1 MFSFLSVD
9 NRQFLLGLLV
19 VGLAASGLSAQTEPK
34 AFYVNYAFNVP
45 TDILTE
51 HAEAIVHP
59 NAQVDLASAAQAGT
73 RVYAYISVGEL
84 GANAPHRQ
92 EALDLGLPLR
102 GKNPIWD
109 SDLLDL
115 TTGEWAV
122 FLVDNIA
129 KLAVEKGFLGFFL
142 DTLDS
147 IQLETDATEREA
159 QRAGLVA
166 LIKRLHDTYPG
177 LHIIVNRGFNT
188 LPHLGGIVDGLMV
201 ESVYAAYDFEENY
214 YRPTA
219 AAETAKLE
227 LVMQNAVALGLE
239 VYVLDYADP
248 ADPAAGLAAAQ
259 RILDAGYHAFV
270 STPALTGE
278 VLGPW
283 HPVIPAILAQPIGLT
298 LRPGQDLGLR
308 VLAVGAPTPNYTWYF
323 NDVPIANDTAQRLVI
338 ENAQLSDAGRY
349 RVDLSNRYGAVSST
363 TVDVIVNEFAGRGRL
378 TNLSTRAWA
387 EEGGAQLIPGVVS
400 DGNVELLARAVGP
413 TLADFQV
420 ENTVLD
426 PGLAVVR
433 AEVERIANADW
444 SDGGSATLIAVT
456 AAEVGAFALRENSAD
471 AALILEL
478 QGAATLPVDTAGGDG
493 GTALVELYEI
503 SGEKTTGR
511 LTNLSIRANIRSG
524 GDSIVMGF
532 VLGGESASQL
542 LVRAVGPE
550 LATFGVVGSLT
561 NPTINLY
568 RGGELLAKND
578 DWGTSSVATLSVTKG
593 QAVGAF
599 PLTQNSRDAA
609 VVLTLPPGAYTAV
622 VNGGNA
628 DTGIVLAEVYL
639 LP

>member
-1 MFSFLSVD
+1 MFSVRPNNLRSPYWW
-9 NRQFLLGLLV
+9 GLLI
-19 VGLAASGLSAQTEPK
+19 GLGSMSLAAQTEPK
-34 AFYVNYAFNVP
+34 AYYVNYAFNVP
-45 TDILTE
+45 TDIMTE
-51 HAEAIVHP
+51 HTEAVVHP
-59 NAQVDLASAAQAGT
+59 SAQVDLAAAAQAGT

-92 EALDLGLPLR
+92 EALALGLPLR

-115 TTGEWAV
+115 TTGEWAA

-129 KLAVEKGFLGFFL
+129 KLAVEKGFRGFFL

-147 IQLETDATEREA
+147 IQLETDATELET

-166 LIKRLHDTYPG
+166 LIKRLHDTYPE
-177 LHIIVNRGFNT
+177 LSIIVNRGFNT
-188 LPHLGGIVDGLMV
+188 LPHLTGIADGLMI

-219 AAETAKLE
+219 AEETAKLE
-227 LVMQNAVALGLE
+227 LVMQNAVAMGFE

-283 HPVIPAILAQPIGLT
+283 RPVIPAIIAQPIGLT

-308 VLAVGAPTPNYTWYF
+308 VLAVGAPKPNYTWYF
-323 NDVPIANDTAQRLVI
+323 NDEPIANDTAQRLVI
-338 ENAQLSDAGRY
+338 ENAQLADAGRY
-349 RVDLSNRYGAVSST
+349 RVELSNRYGSVSST
-363 TVDVIVNEFAGRGRL
+363 TVEVIVAELAGRGRL

-400 DGNVELLARAVGP
+400 EGNVELLARAVGP
-413 TLADFQV
+413 TLGDFQV
-420 ENTVLD
+420 ANTVPD

-433 AEVERIANADW
+433 HGFDRIANGDW
-444 SDGGSATLIAVT
+444 SDGGRAPLIELT
-456 AAEVGAFALRENSAD
+456 AAKVGAFALREGSAD
-471 AALILEL
+471 AALLLEL
-478 QGAATLPVDTAGGDG
+478 QGAATLPVDTSGGEG
-493 GTALVELYEI
+493 GMALVELYEI
-503 SGEKTTGR
+503 PGDQTTGR

-524 GDSIVMGF
+524 GESIVMGF

-550 LATFGVVGSLT
+550 LATFGVEGNLS
-561 NPTINLY
+561 NPVINLY
-568 RGGELLAKND
+568 RGGELLAQND
-578 DWGTSSVATLSVTKG
+578 DWGASPVAALAVTKG
-593 QAVGAF
+593 QTVGAF
-599 PLTQNSRDAA
+599 PLTENSRDAA
-609 VVLTLPPGAYTAV
+609 VVLTLPPGTYTAEV
-622 VNGGNA
+622 KGGNA